1 MAKIL
6 RIGVLGP
13 EGTFSSVAAEKYASE
28 NSLNAKKIFFKTLSD
43 VFAAAES
50 GEVDEI
56 VVPVE
61 NALGGTVSTT
71 LDRLSESDLKIRA
84 EVLVEV
90 RHCLARLKGANEG
103 GAKRR
108 VKKIFGHSQA
118 FEQCRNFLKKNFQGA
133 ALVSSASNVQALR
146 DLAKSRDES
155 AAALGPQTQAEK
167 LGLDVVASGVEDSEY
182 NVTRFLAIGKT
193 SALPSGGDKT
203 SVILSPFAD
212 RKGLLHELLGAFASK
227 GINLSKIESRPSRKK
242 LGEYLFHV
250 DFEGNEKDEK
260 VKTALHEVSKIAKI
274 KILGSYP
281 RAY

>member
-6 RIGVLGP
+6 KIGVLGP

-28 NSLNAKKIFFKTLSD
+28 NSLSAGKIFFKTLSD
-43 VFAAAES
+43 VFTAAEE
-50 GEVDEI
+50 GKVDEI

-61 NALGGTVSTT
+61 NALGGTVSAT
-71 LDRLSESDLKIRA
+71 LDRLSDGDLRIRA

-90 RHCLARLKGANEG
+90 RHCLARTRAPA

-118 FEQCRNFLKKNFQGA
+118 FEQCRNFLKKNFPAA

-146 DLAKSRDES
+146 DLAKSKDLG
-155 AAALGPQTQAEK
+155 AAALGPQKQAEK
-167 LGLDVVASGVEDSEY
+167 LGLEIIARGVEDSEY

-193 SALPSGGDKT
+193 SALPSGRDKT

-212 RKGLLHELLGAFASK
+212 RKGRLHEILGAFASR
-227 GINLSKIESRPSRKK
+227 GINLSKIESRPSRNK
-242 LGEYLFHV
+242 LGEYVFHV